1 MKLIVGLGNP
11 GAKYEN
17 TRHNIGFE
25 FLKTYCKLKNCFDFK
40 AGFKGE
46 YASFIQNGEKVILF
60 KPLTYMN
67 LSGEAIKDIV
77 TYYNINLDDILVIY
91 DDKDIPFA
99 ALRLR
104 VKGNPGSHNGLKN
117 ITMLLNDTNF
127 KRIRVGIGRPENNKD
142 MIDFVLSKFNQ
153 EETQKLQETFKDIA
167 ACCDLFI
174 DNNFEMAMNRYN
186 FHKSDETSN

>member
-46 YASFIQNGEKVILF
+46 YATFIQNGEKVILF

-104 VKGNPGSHNGLKN
+104 VKGNPGSHYLMRPNDSGQAFSGL
-117 ITMLLNDTNF
+117 
-127 KRIRVGIGRPENNKD
+127 PEEVN
-142 MIDFVLSKFNQ
+142 
-153 EETQKLQETFKDIA
+153 
-167 ACCDLFI
+167 
-174 DNNFEMAMNRYN
+174 
-186 FHKSDETSN
+186 